1 MRTIGLHM
9 VNMPL
14 FAWAIF
20 LTAILLLL
28 SLPVLTAAVTLL
40 LMDRNFN
47 TGFYEVGAGGDPV
60 LYEHLFW
67 FFGQWWPLNY
77 VNNLEY
83 CAICWELYN
92 KIYFIILLITIYISL
107 NLLANIVKILITNR
121 SNQQVTK
128 NRINKPHA
136 LRGDTSPKVRHK
148 IFINTISKKS
158 HALRR
163 DTSLFSFPKND
174 KVRHIYDINSK
185 RYKSYLIGTSET
197 TSTKSL
203 KEINMPSQ
211 RLGNPAITGLNLKEN
226 KNTIENSFNQW
237 LAGLIDGDGCFGI
250 TQNKYTNCEITVALE
265 DEKTLRIIQN
275 KFGGSIKLRSGAK
288 AIRYRLHNQ
297 KGMINLINAINGNI
311 RHSKRLVQLHKVCSL
326 LNIPVLEPIIL
337 TKNNSWLTGFFDADG
352 TINFSF
358 KSSCHSA
365 GGYLS
370 KGKVSNHP
378 QLTISVTN
386 KYLQDVFPFKEILGG
401 NIYFDKSQNGYYK
414 WSIQSK
420 KDILNFVDYIKLN
433 PSKTVKLN
441 RILLCN
447 LYYDLKDLKSYI
459 LNDNN
464 ILQNK
469 AWIKFENKWN
479 KKF

>member
-1 MRTIGLHM
+1 MRSIGLHM
-9 VNMPL
+9 INMPL
-14 FAWAIF
+14 YVWAIF
-20 LTAILLLL
+20 FTAILLLL

-92 KIYFIILLITIYISL
+92 KINFIILLITIFISL

-128 NRINKPHA
+128 NRIYN
-136 LRGDTSPKVRHK
+136 K
-148 IFINTISKKS
+148 IFISKKT
-158 HALRR
+158 HALHR
-163 DTSLFSFPKND
+163 DTSLFSYPKND
-174 KVRHIYDINSK
+174 KMRYIYDINSK

-203 KEINMPSQ
+203 KEINIPSQ
-211 RLGNPAITGLNLKEN
+211 RLGNSAIVGFNLKEN
-226 KNTIENSFNQW
+226 KNIIENSFNQW

-311 RHSKRLVQLHKVCSL
+311 RHSKRLVQLHKVCTL

-337 TKNNSWLTGFFDADG
+337 TKNNSWFTGFFDADG
-352 TINFSF
+352 TIDFS
-358 KSSCHSA
+358 SS
-365 GGYLS
+365 
-370 KGKVSNHP
+370 NPP
-378 QLTISVTN
+378 QLTISITN
-386 KYLQDVFPFKEILGG
+386 KYLQDVLPFKDILGG
-401 NIYFDKSQNGYYK
+401 NIYFDNSQNGYYK

-447 LYYDLKDLKSYI
+447 LFYNLKDLKSYI

-464 ILQNK
+464 RLQNK
-469 AWIKFENKWN
+469 AWIKFKNKWN
-479 KKF
+479 KKS